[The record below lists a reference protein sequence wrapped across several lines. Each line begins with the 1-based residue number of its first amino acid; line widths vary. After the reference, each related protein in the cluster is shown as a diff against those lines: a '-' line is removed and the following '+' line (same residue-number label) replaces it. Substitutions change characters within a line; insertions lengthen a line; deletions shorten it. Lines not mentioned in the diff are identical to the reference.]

1 MVTTFNAEA
10 NRLMLFYERRVERC
24 ANRFKAVLAQRE
36 QIGATPAMNSALAYL
51 LYGVRVFECMRNVKV
66 KNNE

>member
-51 LYGVRVFECMRNVKV
+51 LYGLGDLDAVW
-66 KNNE
+66 